1 MMFSIKNPAT
11 LIKTHCGVM
20 EFSAAEGTAY
30 LPFWVSDYVN
40 LYLRLC
46 RQQIQIALHCAR
58 PSLQM
63 MEHLGVEAGSYI
75 EIENVSLPKG
85 SFVKFRPHAMKFTEL
100 SNPRVV

>member
-1 MMFSIKNPAT
+1 
-11 LIKTHCGVM
+11 
-20 EFSAAEGTAY
+20 
-30 LPFWVSDYVN
+30 
-40 LYLRLC
+40 
-46 RQQIQIALHCAR
+46 
-58 PSLQM
+58 M